1 MYTASRYGANGV
13 SGASAYAR
21 IGLETGVVAA
31 NPHRLILML
40 FEGAR
45 IALSS
50 ALSHMKNGEITAKGE
65 AISKT
70 IAIISSGLQ
79 ASLDVKAG
87 GDLAQKLN
95 ALYDYMSRRL
105 LQANLH
111 NKPEYIEEVARL
123 LGELSEAWEA
133 IGSSI
138 PAGDGRATLSTR
150 PVLPASPATFHYGR
164 A

>member
-1 MYTASRYGANGV
+1 MYHSRSGYRHLNGV
-13 SGASAYAR
+13 SAYAR
-21 IGLETGVVAA
+21 VGLETGVIAA
-31 NPHRLILML
+31 SPHKLILML

-50 ALSHMKNGEITAKGE
+50 ALVHMRNGEINAKGE
-65 AISKT
+65 AISKA

-79 ASLDVKAG
+79 ASLDVEAG
-87 GDLAQKLN
+87 GELAQQLN

-133 IGSSI
+133 IGSS
-138 PAGDGRATLSTR
+138 AFATSGVSR
-150 PVLPASPATFHYGR
+150 FQQPGSPQVTERHEYHE
-164 A
+164 